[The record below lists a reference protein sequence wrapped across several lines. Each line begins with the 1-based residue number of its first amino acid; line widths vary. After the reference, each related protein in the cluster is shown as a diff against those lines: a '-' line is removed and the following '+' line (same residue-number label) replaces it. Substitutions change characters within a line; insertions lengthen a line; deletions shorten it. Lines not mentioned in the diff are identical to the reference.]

1 MLWFLPKRLKKWC
14 HHLDGSTT
22 TTCTNDDTYYKIGWT
37 WTDWDECNDW
47 FEYDGIWKIT
57 YTWSGR
63 RFFLF
68 NGTSDLS
75 SDKVAKITYSLYKNG
90 ILVSNTQTPTDAEH
104 ANSIMSISITNIFP
118 INTWDYFEVY
128 VKSDTASTTVTNQSL
143 FLTFLSDR

>member
-14 HHLDGSTT
+14 HHLDGSTD
-22 TTCTNDDTYYKIGWT
+22 TTCTDADTYYKIGWT

-47 FEYDGIWKIT
+47 FEYDGSWKIT

-68 NGTSDLS
+68 NGTSDL
-75 SDKVAKITYSLYKNG
+75 KVSAASTITYALYVNG
-90 ILVSNTQTPTDAEH
+90 VLVSNAQTPTTFV
-104 ANSIMSISITNIFP
+104 NTSKIGNISITNIIP
-118 INTWDYFEVY
+118 LNTWDYIEVY
-128 VKSDTASTTVTNQSL
+128 VKSSVAWVTVTHETL

>member
-47 FEYDGIWKIT
+47 FEYDGSGKIT

-68 NGTSDLS
+68 NGTSDL
-75 SDKVAKITYSLYKNG
+75 KVSAASTITYALYVNG
-90 ILVSNTQTPTDAEH
+90 VLVSNAQTPTTFV
-104 ANSIMSISITNIFP
+104 NTSKIGNISITNIIP
-118 INTWDYFEVY
+118 LNTWDYLEVY
-128 VKSDTASTTVTNQSL
+128 VKSSVAWVTVTHETL